1 MKTSWPRHLS
11 RLKSST
17 GASEQGF
24 TVSLGYPLL
33 FHWSV
38 LVTAGVLLLLAGFK
52 HWVPLLIITA
62 FLLVVAAI
70 ASLWSRQSF
79 RKVSCRL
86 SPVPDRAFPGENIDL
101 DFELTN
107 GKWLFVPWL
116 EIEAELPYRLVKGQ
130 PKTSPLYAKERLRWT
145 TAVSGRQRLNWKY
158 TLECKYRGDYSL
170 GPIRLRGGDI
180 FGLFPKEIILSRFE
194 KLLVYPR
201 VVPLERLGLP
211 LRELTGE
218 TVARW
223 NIYEDVS
230 QTMGTRDYRSGDP
243 LKRIHWKASAR
254 YEQFQVRQY
263 ESTTSLN
270 LLIIL
275 DVGSFSHEAEPDEEP
290 VAWAVTTAASLAY
303 EANRQKYP
311 VGLIAGS
318 VPGIQIPV
326 RSGRAQ
332 LMAILEALAR
342 VQPKACPP
350 LHQQLDEYRSRL
362 PVGTTMVMISHSLSL
377 PLFSLAH
384 KLKREGHS
392 PVLVSAGDK
401 TPAQN
406 IRGIPVVTIRS
417 PGGITAGFGRAAL

>member
-1 MKTSWPRHLS
+1 
-11 RLKSST
+11 LKGST
-17 GASEQGF
+17 ASSEQGF

-38 LVTAGVLLLLAGFK
+38 LVMVGGLLLTAGFK
-52 HWVPLLIITA
+52 QWVPLLVITA
-62 FLLVVAAI
+62 FLLVAAAI

-79 RKVSCRL
+79 RGVSCRL
-86 SPVPDRAFPGENIDL
+86 SLASNRAFPEENIDL

-107 GKWLFVPWL
+107 GKWLFIPWL
-116 EIEAELPYRLVKGQ
+116 EIEATLPHRLVKGQ
-130 PKTSPLYAKERLRWT
+130 PETLTLYGKERLRWT
-145 TAVSGRQRLNWKY
+145 TAVSGRQRLSWKH
-158 TLECKYRGDYSL
+158 TLKCECRGHYRL
-170 GPIRLRGGDI
+170 GPLRLRGGDI
-180 FGLFPKEIILSRFE
+180 LGLYPREIILPSFE
-194 KLLVYPR
+194 ELLVYPR

-223 NIYEDVS
+223 NIYEDMS
-230 QTMGTRDYRSGDP
+230 QTMGTREYRSDDP
-243 LKRIHWKASAR
+243 MKRIHWKASAR
-254 YEQFQVRQY
+254 QEQFQVRQY

-275 DVGSFSHEAEPDEEP
+275 DVDSFSHESEPGEEP
-290 VAWAVTTAASLAY
+290 FELAVTTAASLAY

-318 VPGIQIPV
+318 VPGMQIPL

-342 VQPKACPP
+342 VQPKVCPP

-362 PVGTTMVMISHSLSL
+362 PMGTTMAVISYSLSPAL
-377 PLFSLAH
+377 TGLAH
-384 KLKREGHS
+384 KLKRDGHS
-392 PVLVSAGDK
+392 PILVSAGDK
-401 TPAQN
+401 IPTKN
-406 IRGIPVVTIRS
+406 IRGIPVVTVRL
-417 PGGITAGFGRAAL
+417 PMGITAGFGRVAL